1 MKGKAKMFL
10 LAHRWIRGLVL
21 ACMVFLAGAA
31 SFSSASYDPDPYDD
45 VPPVVTVEFNYV
57 VPNQVNIRRPQNQ
70 DKHQFSLYLRTKS
83 QRLPYACATELR
95 ESEFGSPLRH
105 DSPQWVIPLR
115 R

>member
-1 MKGKAKMFL
+1 MFL

-31 SFSSASYDPDPYDD
+31 FCSTDSYDPDPYDD

-57 VPNQVNIRRPQNQ
+57 VPIQLNIRSPKNQ
-70 DKHQFSLYLRTKS
+70 DQHHFNLYTRTKS
-83 QRLPYACATELR
+83 RYLPSAFATELR
-95 ESEFGSPLRH
+95 ESELASPFLH
-105 DSPQWVIPLR
+105 DSPQWAIPLR